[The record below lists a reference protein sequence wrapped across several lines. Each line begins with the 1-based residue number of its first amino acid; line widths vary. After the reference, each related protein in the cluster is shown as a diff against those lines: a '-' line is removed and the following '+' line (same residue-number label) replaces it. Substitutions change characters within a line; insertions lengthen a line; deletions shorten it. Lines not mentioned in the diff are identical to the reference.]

1 VRAEVSDYLDPATL
15 TPESLYK
22 LQSETWAQGAEQE
35 RERIIKLLETLDCDV
50 NGKEHDCNPLD
61 EYTIQDLI
69 ALIKGEQK

>member
-1 VRAEVSDYLDPATL
+1 MSDETITLKTDSLDKLTEYWIAE
-15 TPESLYK
+15 
-22 LQSETWAQGAEQE
+22 GAKQE
-35 RERIIKLLETLDCDV
+35 RERIIKLLGSLDCDV